1 MNVKTTL
8 KLEDALNDSGA
19 NKLLAFMWVYSLK
32 YNNVKLIRLATGLPK
47 DLKNS

>member
-19 NKLLAFMWVYSLK
+19 NKLLAFMWVYVSMSS
-32 YNNVKLIRLATGLPK
+32 II
-47 DLKNS
+47 